1 MKFSRNIKKQVYL
14 RSYDMDNIKRFTQ
27 AEKNESKFFKDLL
40 EIYIQDLDYSST
52 IAMIQSFYSE
62 KFSLMENQIFIIDQN
77 EMKFEQEFNSSQNFL
92 LAVKN
97 LEENGVIDW
106 ISKNPDV
113 RVIPNLDVLTY
124 KIFPKFVVVPIIL
137 GGTTHA
143 IFIASLIND
152 EMERLIFKFKDLQ
165 NLISLS
171 FLIIS
176 HAKAK
181 STQLIKQPSENFR
194 GKESLI
200 AFSKIIH
207 NSFIRSAIDQYS
219 MQLKLIKVQMLMLE
233 NNSENISRRVKVIL
247 DSLED
252 NIKLNEL
259 LISPVLQSN
268 NFIYKERIEL
278 QTFLDDFL
286 KKIDFIFKKSN
297 IQVEKQFESTNTMIL
312 INLYMLETS
321 LIAII
326 QNAIESFSNEG
337 TIRILLYDSDKR
349 HCTLSIQ
356 DNGVGISEE
365 LLPKVTNLF
374 MTTKKES
381 EHIGLGLYF
390 VNSYARSQHFK
401 FSITS
406 EEQIGTTVKLTIPK
420 LQQ

>member
-259 LISPVLQSN
+259 LISPVLQTN

-297 IQVEKQFESTNTMIL
+297 IQIEKQFESTNTMIL

>member
-1 MKFSRNIKKQVYL
+1 
-14 RSYDMDNIKRFTQ
+14 MDNIKRFTQ

-181 STQLIKQPSENFR
+181 STQLVKQPSENFR

>member
-1 MKFSRNIKKQVYL
+1 
-14 RSYDMDNIKRFTQ
+14 MDNIKRFTQ

-181 STQLIKQPSENFR
+181 STQLVKQPSENFR

-337 TIRILLYDSDKR
+337 KIRILLYDSDKR
-349 HCTLSIQ
+349 HCVLSIQ
-356 DNGVGISEE
+356 DNGGGISEE

>member
-1 MKFSRNIKKQVYL
+1 
-14 RSYDMDNIKRFTQ
+14 MDNIKRFTQ

-181 STQLIKQPSENFR
+181 STQLVKQPSENFR

-259 LISPVLQSN
+259 LISPVLQTN

-297 IQVEKQFESTNTMIL
+297 IQIEKQFESTNTMIL

-337 TIRILLYDSDKR
+337 KIRILLYDSDKR

>member
-181 STQLIKQPSENFR
+181 STQLVKQPSENFR

-337 TIRILLYDSDKR
+337 KIRILLYDSDKR

>member
-14 RSYDMDNIKRFTQ
+14 RSYDMDNIKRYTQ
-27 AEKNESKFFKDLL
+27 TEKNESKFFKDLL

-181 STQLIKQPSENFR
+181 STQLVKQPSENFR

-297 IQVEKQFESTNTMIL
+297 IQIEKQFESTNTMIL

-337 TIRILLYDSDKR
+337 KIRILLYDSDKR
-349 HCTLSIQ
+349 HCVLSIQ
-356 DNGVGISEE
+356 DNGGGISEE

>member
-1 MKFSRNIKKQVYL
+1 
-14 RSYDMDNIKRFTQ
+14 MDNIKRYTQ
-27 AEKNESKFFKDLL
+27 VEKNESKFFKDLL

-181 STQLIKQPSENFR
+181 STQLVKQPSENFR

-297 IQVEKQFESTNTMIL
+297 IQIEKQFESTNTMIL

-337 TIRILLYDSDKR
+337 KIRILLYDSDKR
-349 HCTLSIQ
+349 HCVLSIQ
-356 DNGVGISEE
+356 DNGGGISEE

>member
-1 MKFSRNIKKQVYL
+1 
-14 RSYDMDNIKRFTQ
+14 MDNIKRYTQ
-27 AEKNESKFFKDLL
+27 TEKNESKFFKDLL

-181 STQLIKQPSENFR
+181 STQLVKQPSENFR

-297 IQVEKQFESTNTMIL
+297 IQIEKQFESTNTMIL

-337 TIRILLYDSDKR
+337 KIRILLYDSDKR
-349 HCTLSIQ
+349 HCVLSIQ
-356 DNGVGISEE
+356 DNGGGISEE

>member
-1 MKFSRNIKKQVYL
+1 MKFSRNIKKQVFL
-14 RSYDMDNIKRFTQ
+14 RSYDMDNIKRYTQ
-27 AEKNESKFFKDLL
+27 VEKNESKFFKDLL

-181 STQLIKQPSENFR
+181 STQLVKQPSENFR

-297 IQVEKQFESTNTMIL
+297 IQIEKQFESTNTMIL

-337 TIRILLYDSDKR
+337 KIRILLYDSDKR

-356 DNGVGISEE
+356 DNGGGISEE

>member
-181 STQLIKQPSENFR
+181 STQLVKQPSENFR

-337 TIRILLYDSDKR
+337 KIRILLYDSDKR
-349 HCTLSIQ
+349 HCVLSIQ
-356 DNGVGISEE
+356 DNGGGISEE

>member
-297 IQVEKQFESTNTMIL
+297 IQIEKQFESTNTMIL

>member
-1 MKFSRNIKKQVYL
+1 
-14 RSYDMDNIKRFTQ
+14 MDNIKRFTQ

-259 LISPVLQSN
+259 LISPVLQTN

-297 IQVEKQFESTNTMIL
+297 IQIEKQFESTNTMIL

>member
-1 MKFSRNIKKQVYL
+1 
-14 RSYDMDNIKRFTQ
+14 MDNIKRYTQ
-27 AEKNESKFFKDLL
+27 VEKNESKFFKDLL

-181 STQLIKQPSENFR
+181 STQLVKQPSENFR

-259 LISPVLQSN
+259 LISPVLQTN
-268 NFIYKERIEL
+268 NFLYKERIEL

-297 IQVEKQFESTNTMIL
+297 IQIEKQFESTNTMIL

-337 TIRILLYDSDKR
+337 KIRILLYDSDKR

-356 DNGVGISEE
+356 DNGGGISEE

>member
-1 MKFSRNIKKQVYL
+1 
-14 RSYDMDNIKRFTQ
+14 MDNIKRYTQ
-27 AEKNESKFFKDLL
+27 VEKNESKFFKDLL

-181 STQLIKQPSENFR
+181 STQLVKQPSENFR

-297 IQVEKQFESTNTMIL
+297 IQIEKQFESTNTMIL

-337 TIRILLYDSDKR
+337 KIRILLYDSDKR

-356 DNGVGISEE
+356 DNGGGISEE